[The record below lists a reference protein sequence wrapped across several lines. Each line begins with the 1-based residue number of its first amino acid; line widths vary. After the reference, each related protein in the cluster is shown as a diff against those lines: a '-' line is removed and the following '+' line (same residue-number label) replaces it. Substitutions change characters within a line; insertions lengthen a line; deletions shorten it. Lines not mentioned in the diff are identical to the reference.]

1 MNLTKFKF
9 ILIFVS
15 FFILG
20 SGSVKAFDAPETF
33 SDLAEK
39 LSPSVVNIA
48 TTSVVKQ
55 RQQAAPSFEDFFN
68 FPFNAPRQSG
78 PKEKTVNALGS
89 GFVISSDGYI
99 VTNNHVVENT
109 TDIQVTFT
117 DGVTM
122 EAELLAS
129 DKETDLALLKV
140 STDKPLSFVEFG
152 DSDLSLIHI

>member
-1 MNLTKFKF
+1 MNFTKFKF

-20 SGSVKAFDAPETF
+20 SVSVKAFDAPETF

-78 PKEKTVNALGS
+78 PTEKTVNALGS
-89 GFVISSDGYI
+89 GFVISADGYI
-99 VTNNHVVENT
+99 
-109 TDIQVTFT
+109 QV
-117 DGVTM
+117 
-122 EAELLAS
+122 L
-129 DKETDLALLKV
+129 
-140 STDKPLSFVEFG
+140 
-152 DSDLSLIHI
+152 

>member
-68 FPFNAPRQSG
+68 
-78 PKEKTVNALGS
+78 
-89 GFVISSDGYI
+89 
-99 VTNNHVVENT
+99 
-109 TDIQVTFT
+109 
-117 DGVTM
+117 
-122 EAELLAS
+122 
-129 DKETDLALLKV
+129 
-140 STDKPLSFVEFG
+140 
-152 DSDLSLIHI
+152 